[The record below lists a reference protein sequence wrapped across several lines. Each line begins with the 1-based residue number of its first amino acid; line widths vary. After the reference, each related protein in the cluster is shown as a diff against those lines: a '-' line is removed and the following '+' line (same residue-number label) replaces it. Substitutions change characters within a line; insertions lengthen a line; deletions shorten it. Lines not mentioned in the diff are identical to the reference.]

1 MKILIA
7 DAFPEPQRRALAD
20 AGHRVTFTPGLAG
33 EELARALAGHEI
45 LVVRS
50 TRVDAAAID
59 AGAALQLIIR
69 AGAGTNTIDKAH
81 AAGRDV
87 RVCNVPGANALAVAE
102 LTIGLIIA
110 CDRRIADNAADLRGG
125 RWNKKRYAAG
135 ARGLH
140 GRALGIL
147 GFGAIGAA
155 VAERARAFGMRIS
168 TVKKSR
174 WSPAAADA
182 MRRLD
187 IAAAD
192 SVEALAAASDI
203 VSLHLP
209 LTAQTQHLVNDRFLA
224 ALPEHAIL
232 INTARGELI
241 DEAALIRAMD
251 SRGIRAG
258 LDVYQ
263 GEPAAG
269 EAAFASELAAHPNV
283 TGTHHIGASTA
294 QAQTAVADGV
304 IRVVES
310 FAGGALLH
318 CVNQ

>member
-7 DAFPEPQRRALAD
+7 DAFPEPQHRALAD
-20 AGHRVTFTPGLAG
+20 AGHQVTFAPGLAG
-33 EELARALAGHEI
+33 DELARDIAGHEI

-59 AGAALQLIIR
+59 AGAARQLQLIIR

-81 AAGRDV
+81 AAARGV
-87 RVCNVPGANALAVAE
+87 RVCNVPGANAFAVAE
-102 LTIGLIIA
+102 LVFGLIIA
-110 CDRRIADNAADLRGG
+110 IDRRIADNVNDLRGG
-125 RWNKKRYAAG
+125 RWNKKRYAQ

-147 GFGAIGAA
+147 GLGAIGMA
-155 VAERARAFGMRIS
+155 VGARARAFGMR
-168 TVKKSR
+168 VRALKKPR
-174 WSPAAADA
+174 ADA
-182 MRRLD
+182 VHHPD
-187 IAAAD
+187 IAEVD
-192 SVEALAAASDI
+192 SAKALAAASDI

-209 LTAQTQHLVNDRFLA
+209 LTPQTERIVDAAFLA

-269 EAAFASELAAHPNV
+269 EAAFASKLAAHPNV
-283 TGTHHIGASTA
+283 TGTHHIGASTE

-318 CVNQ
+318 CVNAQ